1 MRSHRRRFWQF
12 CAWMRIEPAL
22 QKKAKKNWLRLLP
35 GILISA
41 VSLVIVFYFI
51 DLDRFI
57 QAVRLA
63 DYRYVALLFG
73 ITLLWLVVR
82 TIVWRTLLREQA
94 AFPQVFLSL
103 NEGYLLN
110 NILPFRLGEAGRAFL
125 LGKKTGLEF
134 LQVFSTKGAEAG
146 AICSALIGVLIIVTS
161 NTNVSWNAEPILRH
175 ARA

>member
-1 MRSHRRRFWQF
+1 MLRSHRRRFCQF
-12 CAWMRIEPAL
+12 CPWVSIEPAL
-22 QKKAKKNWLRLLP
+22 QKQAKKNWLRLLP

-51 DLDRFI
+51 YLDRFI

-63 DYRYVALLFG
+63 DYRYVTLLFG

-110 NILPFRLGEAGRAFL
+110 NILPFRLGEAGRAF
-125 LGKKTGLEF
+125 F
-134 LQVFSTKGAEAG
+134 F
-146 AICSALIGVLIIVTS
+146 
-161 NTNVSWNAEPILRH
+161 
-175 ARA
+175 